1 MDINRRS
8 FIGLTGAAG
17 LAVLT
22 AQGSQLASAAPASGP
37 VTIDHAFGQTTIPAP
52 PKRVVSAGFT
62 EQDDLLALGVVPIA
76 TTAWWGDE
84 PFEVWPWARPKLG
97 NAQPTVLS
105 IYSDAG
111 FEFDRIAGLNPDL
124 IVATN
129 AGVDQDKYNRLSAI
143 APTIPQSAGQ
153 PPFFEPWQVQANTIG
168 QAVFKA
174 GEMASLVAAAE
185 RKLTDVAR
193 ANPQFA
199 GKTVQMMQGTFFDD
213 GAWATL
219 PGWRTNFLTDMGLV
233 VPDTLRAFTFDD
245 HRAFIP
251 RDQVAAALGGV
262 DVLIWTTQSPEDQAG
277 LLAEPSVQQL
287 NAASPNRSV
296 YTGRNLAAAIAFSS
310 PLSLPV
316 VADQLPPLLKT
327 AVIAA

>member
-1 MDINRRS
+1 MDLNRRS
-8 FIGLTGAAG
+8 FFGITGAAG
-17 LAVLT
+17 FAVLA
-22 AQGSQLASAAPASGP
+22 AQSSQLASAAPVSGP
-37 VTIDHAFGQTTIPAP
+37 VTINHAFGQTTIGAP

-62 EQDDLLALGVVPIA
+62 EQDDLLAVGVVPIA
-76 TTAWWGDE
+76 TTKWWGDE

-97 NAQPTVLS
+97 TAQPSVLS

-111 FEFDRIAGLNPDL
+111 FEYDRIAELKPDL

-129 AGVDQDKYNRLSAI
+129 AGVDQDSYNRLSAI
-143 APTIPQSAGQ
+143 APTIPQSVDQ

-174 GEMASLVAAAE
+174 GEMASLVSAAE
-185 RKLTDVAR
+185 KRIADVAR

-199 GKTVQMMQGTFFDD
+199 GKTVQLLQGTFWQD
-213 GAWATL
+213 GAWATM
-219 PGWRTNFLTDMGLV
+219 PGWRTDLLTNMGLV
-233 VPDTLRAFTFDD
+233 VPDTLRAFATDD

-251 RDQVAAALGGV
+251 RDQVAVALANV

-287 NAASPNRSV
+287 NPNRSV
-296 YTGRNLAAAIAFSS
+296 FTGRNLAAAMAFSS

-327 AVIAA
+327 AINA